1 MSDDKNIDIR
11 KHGFHA
17 VEEDF
22 GIKILKN
29 GTWLHQGRP
38 IKRQSLVKLFT
49 TVLRIDENGD
59 YWLQTPV
66 ERGRI
71 TVEDKPFV
79 AVEMQ
84 VKPSEK
90 GQNLLFRTNL
100 DDWVTV
106 DAAHPLLFDDT
117 PYVMVRDGLAARLN
131 RATYYAL
138 MERAEPAAE
147 DATIYGVWSG
157 GAFFPVARLPAK
169 EQESGEQE

>member
-11 KHGFHA
+11 RHGLYA
-17 VEEDF
+17 AEEDF
-22 GIKILKN
+22 GIEIRKN

-38 IKRQSLVKLFT
+38 IRRSSLVKLFAA
-49 TVLRIDENGD
+49 VLKIDENGD

-71 TVEDKPFV
+71 TVEDKPFI

-84 VKPSEK
+84 VKTSEN

-131 RATYYAL
+131 RAVYYAL
-138 MERAEPAAE
+138 MERAEPAA
-147 DATIYGVWSG
+147 DDPTIYGVRSG
-157 GAFFPVARLPAK
+157 GAFFPVARLPDK
-169 EQESGEQE
+169 EQEK

>member
-1 MSDDKNIDIR
+1 MSDDKNLDIR

-22 GIKILKN
+22 GIKILKT

-38 IKRQSLVKLFT
+38 IKRLPLVKLFA
-49 TVLRIDENGD
+49 TVLKIDEKGD

-71 TVEDKPFV
+71 EVEDKPFV

-84 VKPSEK
+84 VESSEK

-138 MERAEPAAE
+138 MEMAAPAAG
-147 DATIYGVWSG
+147 DAKTYGVWSG
-157 GAFFPVARLPAK
+157 GMFFPVARIAADAKIK
-169 EQESGEQE
+169 EQE

>member
-1 MSDDKNIDIR
+1 MSEDKNIDLGA
-11 KHGFHA
+11 HGILA

-22 GIKILKN
+22 GIEIRKN

-38 IKRQSLVKLFT
+38 IRRMALVKLFA
-49 TVLRIDENGD
+49 TVLRIDENGV

-71 TVEDKPFV
+71 AVEDKPFV

-84 VKPSEK
+84 VKPSGN

-100 DDWVTV
+100 DEWVTV

-138 MERAEPAAE
+138 MDVAEPAVE
-147 DATIYGVWSG
+147 DPRIYGVRSG
-157 GAFFPVARLPAK
+157 GMFFPVARLPDK
-169 EQESGEQE
+169 DREEQEE

>member
-1 MSDDKNIDIR
+1 MSDDKNLDIR

-38 IKRQSLVKLFT
+38 IKRLPLVKLFA
-49 TVLRIDENGD
+49 TVLKIDEKGD

-71 TVEDKPFV
+71 EVEDKPFL

-84 VKPSEK
+84 VESSEK

-138 MERAEPAAE
+138 MEMAAPAAG
-147 DATIYGVWSG
+147 DVKAYGVRSG
-157 GAFFPVARLPAK
+157 GVFFPVARIAADTKIK
-169 EQESGEQE
+169 EQE